1 MDPVTN
7 PFVPGAG
14 TPPPELV
21 GRKDLLEKSRIALS
35 RILRGNPA
43 KSLVIV
49 GLRGVG
55 KTVLLVSI
63 EDLAKT
69 LGFKTIM
76 IEAPEG
82 KSLAQL
88 LISHLRQVLF
98 SLDAMAH
105 IGHKAKRALNVLRS
119 FANALKLS
127 IGDVDLGISISAE
140 KGIADSGDLEADLS
154 ALLVCVG
161 EAAKEAQTGL
171 LICIDELQ
179 YLSPPDF
186 SALIMSIHRINQ
198 LGLPLIL
205 IGAGLPQILG
215 LAGNAKSYAERLF
228 DYPSVGAL
236 PLNEAIEA
244 IQGPAR
250 QEGVAFTQEALQE
263 IFNQTQGYPYFL
275 QQWGYE
281 AWNLAQSS
289 PIGIE
294 TIHQATLAAIQSLD
308 ESFFKVRFDR
318 CTPSEKRYLKALA
331 DLGSGAH
338 RSGDV
343 ADQMNDKVSTV
354 APTRSKL
361 IKKGMIYSPQHGDTE
376 FTVPMFDQYLKRIM
390 EAPPPAK
397 Q

>member
-1 MDPVTN
+1 MDPIAN

-21 GRKDLLEKSRIALS
+21 GREQLLVKANIALE
-35 RILRGNPA
+35 RTKRGRAA
-43 KSLVIV
+43 KSLIIV

-55 KTVLLVSI
+55 KTVLLVAI
-63 EDLAKT
+63 EDLAKNI
-69 LGFKTIM
+69 GFKTIM

-82 KSLAQL
+82 KPLGAL

-98 SLDAMAH
+98 SLDSVAR
-105 IGHKAKRALNVLRS
+105 IGHKAKHALGVLLS
-119 FANALKLS
+119 FAKSLKIS
-127 IGDVDLGISISAE
+127 IGDVDVGLSIAPA

-179 YLSPPDF
+179 YLSAKDF

-198 LGLPLIL
+198 LGLPLIF
-205 IGAGLPQILG
+205 IGAGLPQILA

-228 DYPSVGAL
+228 DYPSVSAL
-236 PLNEAIEA
+236 PINQAHDA
-244 IQGPAR
+244 IQGPAK
-250 QEGVAFTQEALQE
+250 QEGAEFTEDALNE
-263 IFNQTQGYPYFL
+263 IYNQTQGYPYFL

-281 AWNLAQSS
+281 AWNLAPAN

-294 TIHQATLAAIQSLD
+294 TVKQATSAAIKSLD

-331 DLGSGAH
+331 DLGEGAH
-338 RSGDV
+338 RSGDI
-343 ADQMNDKVSTV
+343 ADQLEVKVSTV
-354 APTRSKL
+354 APVRSNL

-376 FTVPMFDQYLKRIM
+376 FTVPMFDLYLKRIM
-390 EAPPPAK
+390 DNHTS
-397 Q
+397 